1 MKSFVIDATNQIL
14 YAVIRDKGLYAVPL
28 TDITAND
35 ATKTNTKAESKYL
48 VASFKSDSEGSVGEY
63 VDVCQMVLDNSDGSV
78 YLRTPCRRKAGSET
92 SGVKRWNPTTKK
104 LENYRIGGQCLWYS
118 TEQRVIEPIL
128 KTKA

>member
-1 MKSFVIDATNQIL
+1 MIDATNQIL

-63 VDVCQMVLDNSDGSV
+63 VDVCQMVLDSTDGSV
-78 YLRTPCRRKAGSET
+78 YFGLRAEEGSSET

-104 LENYRIGGQCLWYS
+104 LETIVSGGNVYGIALNNELS
-118 TEQRVIEPIL
+118 NL
-128 KTKA
+128 F

>member
-1 MKSFVIDATNQIL
+1 VKSFVIDATNQIL

-63 VDVCQMVLDNSDGSV
+63 VDVCQMVLDSTDGSV
-78 YLRTPCRRKAGSET
+78 YFGLRAEEGSSEDIGSKTLESHDEKAG
-92 SGVKRWNPTTKK
+92 
-104 LENYRIGGQCLWYS
+104 NYRIGGQCLRYS
-118 TEQRVIEPIL
+118 AEQRVIESIL